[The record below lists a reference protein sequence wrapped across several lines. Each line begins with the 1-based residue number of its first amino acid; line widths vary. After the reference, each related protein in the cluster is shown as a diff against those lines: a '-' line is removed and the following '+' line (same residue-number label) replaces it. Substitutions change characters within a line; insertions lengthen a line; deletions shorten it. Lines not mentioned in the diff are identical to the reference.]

1 MFVLIRNRFNCMD
14 EILIF
19 FFFFDLSLLRRDF
32 IKIEVLKDIYLYY
45 NLYINNNYLNK
56 LFKLYRF
63 I

>member
-1 MFVLIRNRFNCMD
+1 MD